1 MSESVI
7 GVHVSVWIYSSIII
21 IITIVGSVYNI
32 TKNDAEWTSTAF
44 IIYNGDIHEFDIL
57 AINHNSHFRIFLP
70 VLSNEC
76 IWVSRFYC
84 CLPIYKIL
92 LISTLD
98 HHRLRTRRQCTDRS
112 LVRCLC
118 YYISVVY
125 IGCLSTSLFVEYSLT
140 DLSTCRQS
148 NNRLLF
154 TKIEL
159 SRHLEGISSFESSSP
174 YFFYFQRSDPFRIW
188 CRRPSHKTYHNI

>member
-1 MSESVI
+1 MPCLVLYCKIYLSNWTI
-7 GVHVSVWIYSSIII
+7 GSIVCVYVHVEQLTWDDEWVCSRCSCECLNIFKYQFV

-44 IIYNGDIHEFDIL
+44 IIYNGDIHEFDFL

-125 IGCLSTSLFVEYSLT
+125 IGCLSTSLYVFIGYSL
-140 DLSTCRQS
+140 LTCLRVV
-148 NNRLLF
+148 
-154 TKIEL
+154 
-159 SRHLEGISSFESSSP
+159 
-174 YFFYFQRSDPFRIW
+174 
-188 CRRPSHKTYHNI
+188 